1 MFTALINE
9 SNGIVDFVRYCR
21 TSVLSGSFIMK
32 GIVDPQVADTEGL

>member
-21 TSVLSGSFIMK
+21 TFVLSGSIMK